1 MNMPVLKVQK
11 NNCMKQRTSS
21 VVIKSQC
28 RMPCIQVLC
37 PTTTAGASATK
48 LYFNFYVDLF
58 HMLGFKRDGEP
69 PPL

>member
-1 MNMPVLKVQK
+1 
-11 NNCMKQRTSS
+11 
-21 VVIKSQC
+21 
-28 RMPCIQVLC
+28 MPCIQVLC

-69 PPL
+69 PPLSVVGFLWYLLFILGLGFV